1 MAPGPSNFYIIK
13 DVISLNYS
21 FYLFLT
27 DFLMA
32 VFTALL
38 EPFPE
43 GTRNPEKGVDAEEGE
58 CTKQQAGH
66 RPERIEQEGILIP
79 VMMGCVGQVTGKFT
93 V

>member
-1 MAPGPSNFYIIK
+1 
-13 DVISLNYS
+13 
-21 FYLFLT
+21 
-27 DFLMA
+27 MA
-32 VFTALL
+32 VLTALL

-79 VMMGCVGQVTGKFT
+79 VMMGGMGQVAGKFA
-93 V
+93 VRARVALFAGCHHVAPVEL